1 MVAGTPPLSD
11 GCLMPDI
18 SARLALP
25 MLLPAQAQKHVTH
38 NEALT
43 VLDSL
48 VQLVLEAVGTETPP
62 ASPTAGQTWA
72 LGAVPVGDWTG
83 AAGQLA
89 TFQNGGW
96 LMLTPQEGWRGWDKE
111 TGEFRVYD
119 GTSWVSVA
127 TGGGAS
133 PTYQN
138 LPGVGI
144 GASWDATNRLV
155 VSGDATLLNNAGTG
169 HQIKVNKATATDTA
183 SLLFQTG
190 FSGRAEMGTSGSDDF
205 SIKVSADGSSFT
217 SGLTLKGGSGIAEVQ
232 AVSGAGQFIADD
244 TAVLVPTPASAG
256 FVLLTVGGSDPRSD
270 VSAILAQDSGATP
283 ALTPLMATPLVEV
296 LTGALTGTSATDGT
310 VGVSAVTGGLWLEN
324 RLGSGQ
330 SLSVTFLGGL

>member
-1 MVAGTPPLSD
+1 
-11 GCLMPDI
+11 MPDT
-18 SARLALP
+18 SARLAMP
-25 MLLPAQAQKHVTH
+25 MILPAQAQKHVTH

-43 VLDSL
+43 ILDSL
-48 VQLVLEAVGTETPP
+48 VQLVLEGVEAETPP
-62 ASPTAGQTWA
+62 AGPTEGETWA
-72 LGAVPVGDWTG
+72 LGPAPTGDWTG
-83 AAGQLA
+83 GAGLIA

-96 LMLTPQEGWRGWDKE
+96 LMLTPQEGWRGWDKG

-119 GTSWVSVA
+119 GASWVSLA
-127 TGGGAS
+127 IGGGGT

-138 LPGVGI
+138 LPGIGI

-155 VSGDATLLNNAGTG
+155 VAGDATLLNNAGSG
-169 HQIKVNKATATDTA
+169 HQVKVNKAAPADTA

-205 SIKVSADGSSFT
+205 AIKVSDDGTSFT
-217 SGLTLKGGSGIAEVQ
+217 SGLTLKADSGIAEVQ
-232 AVSGAGQFIADD
+232 AVSGAGQFLADD
-244 TAVLVPTPASAG
+244 AALLVPTPATAG

-270 VSAILAQDSGATP
+270 VSAILAQDTGATP
-283 ALTPLMATPLVEV
+283 ALTPLAITPLVEV
-296 LTGALTGTSATDGT
+296 LTGALTGTTASAGT
-310 VGVSAVTGGLWLEN
+310 VGVSAVTGGIWLEN